1 MSRNT
6 NLSYFWKGCRNSVP
20 FIFVAGPFGM
30 LFGVLGSEGGLSLT
44 QVMTFSFTVF
54 AGAAQFTAL
63 QLMREEAPT
72 VIVLASALAVN
83 LRVAMYS
90 ASLTPYLGAAP
101 LWQRA
106 LAAYFTVDQ
115 SYALSIVQFEQGP
128 EMTLQE
134 RVAYFFGT
142 SALIAPLWYGMT
154 LTGALL
160 GSTIPDSWALDFA
173 LPLAFL
179 AMIPRGRGAGF
190 GHHGAA
196 GGRHSLQPGPAGRRC
211 RGDDGRGLDRA
222 LPRTQGGRGL
232 TYSGTPIDTMTIWIV
247 IIGMAVGSFVLRFVF
262 IGFVGRR
269 TMPEWLLR
277 HLRYTAVA
285 MLPAL
290 VAPLVIWPSLTVGQ
304 PDVPRLSA
312 AAVTLAVAMIS
323 KNVVLAIFCGAA
335 TLYGLLYLL
344 GGGV

>member
-1 MSRNT
+1 M
-6 NLSYFWKGCRNSVP
+6 
-20 FIFVAGPFGM
+20 
-30 LFGVLGSEGGLSLT
+30 
-44 QVMTFSFTVF
+44 
-54 AGAAQFTAL
+54 
-63 QLMREEAPT
+63 
-72 VIVLASALAVN
+72 
-83 LRVAMYS
+83 
-90 ASLTPYLGAAP
+90 
-101 LWQRA
+101 
-106 LAAYFTVDQ
+106 
-115 SYALSIVQFEQGP
+115 
-128 EMTLQE
+128 
-134 RVAYFFGT
+134 
-142 SALIAPLWYGMT
+142 
-154 LTGALL
+154 
-160 GSTIPDSWALDFA
+160 
-173 LPLAFL
+173 
-179 AMIPRGRGAGF
+179 
-190 GHHGAA
+190 
-196 GGRHSLQPGPAGRRC
+196 
-211 RGDDGRGLDRA
+211 
-222 LPRTQGGRGL
+222 

-344 GGGV
+344 GSGI